1 MESTFGPLISAYS
14 RADALS
20 DRQLI
25 DISTLSREAGFRWP
39 VAVTAPLWHGYI
51 KPPAHLGGQS
61 WEGRAWDVLSLLR
74 LAIRR
79 AGDTSKL
86 RFTVLFQMDDDKP
99 LERVILTSHCGPGD
113 DMEPVITIMLPD
125 ED

>member
-20 DRQLI
+20 DGQLI
-25 DISTLSREAGFRWP
+25 DISTLAREAGFRWP
-39 VAVTAPLWHGYI
+39 VAVTAALWHGYI
-51 KPPAHLGGQS
+51 EPSAHLGWQS
-61 WEGRAWDVLSLLR
+61 WEGRAWDVLSALR

-79 AGDTSKL
+79 AGDTAEL

-113 DMEPVITIMLPD
+113 DMETVITIMLPG